1 MYPHLRYKNV
11 EIASVDVEKKVLSLI
26 VHYDG
31 NENDLMKGATRVKL
45 NLDIATAIAHFK
57 NQRYFEDDNLS
68 GWKSFAAI
76 IVHPTIKHE

>member
-11 EIASVDVEKKVLSLI
+11 EIVSVDIEKKVLSLI

-31 NENDLMKGATRVKL
+31 NENDLMQDQTHAKPT
-45 NLDIATAIAHFK
+45 LDVATAIAHYR

-68 GWKSFAAI
+68 GWQILTAI
-76 IVHPTIKHE
+76 IVHPPIHHD